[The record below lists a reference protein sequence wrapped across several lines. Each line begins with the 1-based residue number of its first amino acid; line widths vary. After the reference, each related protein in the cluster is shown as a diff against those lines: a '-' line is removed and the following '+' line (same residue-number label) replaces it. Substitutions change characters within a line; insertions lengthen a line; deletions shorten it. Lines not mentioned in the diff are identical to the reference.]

1 MIRLNIPLS
10 NACGQCYDG
19 AKSMCGI
26 KNGVSNNI
34 LSENPKAFFT
44 RCFGYALNLAVGNM
58 VKDAR
63 FLKDSMDRTYDIS
76 NLIQKPPNQK
86 PPKRDAML
94 QKIRKDIL
102 LEFPGFRVLCPTRW
116 TVRAEPMKRILDNW
130 VALQQVWDESLDGNL
145 EPEIESRIFGVKS
158 QMTTFDCFYGVTI
171 LQLVLRDSDNL
182 SKTLQK
188 SSLTSCQRKEIADL
202 TLKPINPFRS
212 KQAEVLE
219 VRQPFLPRK
228 RKRPAKLLNE
238 NKASLYDE
246 VSGVKTFYRRIYF
259 DAIDA
264 VTNCIKT

>member
-1 MIRLNIPLS
+1 M
-10 NACGQCYDG
+10 
-19 AKSMCGI
+19 
-26 KNGVSNNI
+26 
-34 LSENPKAFFT
+34 
-44 RCFGYALNLAVGNM
+44 
-58 VKDAR
+58 
-63 FLKDSMDRTYDIS
+63 
-76 NLIQKPPNQK
+76 
-86 PPKRDAML
+86 
-94 QKIRKDIL
+94 
-102 LEFPGFRVLCPTRW
+102 
-116 TVRAEPMKRILDNW
+116 
-130 VALQQVWDESLDGNL
+130 